1 MGSNSKWVESRPDD
15 SSRQVARRALASRL
29 RRMWHYLR
37 LAVER
42 PSGDTEDVHQLR
54 VFSRRAAAAME
65 IFDDSMPRRRGR
77 WMQKQVKRV
86 RKASGEARD
95 FDVLLLRWAER
106 LQRAPSGE
114 TALVLEEIKRRRLAA
129 QKPVEDI
136 FERLNRKQFGQRIEK
151 LIKRVRASGGK
162 DDCGHEFACM
172 ARIALAKLVGPYL
185 DAGDANLADAEA
197 LHAFRIQG
205 KQVRYAIEIFAGAF
219 DEDFRQQLYP
229 IVADL
234 QDRLGAINDHVTART
249 YLAAWHDESDSYSL
263 RRALET
269 AQQLEQCAFEE
280 SRQDFLNWWTT
291 ERRNELRRRFARYV
305 QLAAE

>member
-1 MGSNSKWVESRPDD
+1 
-15 SSRQVARRALASRL
+15 
-29 RRMWHYLR
+29 MWHYLR
-37 LAVER
+37 LAVEK
-42 PSGDTEDVHQLR
+42 PNGDTENVHQLR
-54 VFSRRAAAAME
+54 VFSRRAAAVME
-65 IFDDSMPRRRGR
+65 IFDESLPRRRGR

-114 TALVLEEIKRRRLAA
+114 TALVLEEIKRRRSAA
-129 QKPVEDI
+129 QKPVERILEKLD
-136 FERLNRKQFGQRIEK
+136 KKKFGRRIEK
-151 LIKRVRASGGK
+151 LIKRIRNSGGK
-162 DDCGHEFACM
+162 GNCGQEFACM
-172 ARIALAKLVGPYL
+172 ARLSLAKLVGPYL

-205 KQVRYAIEIFAGAF
+205 KQVRYAMEIFAGAF

-249 YLAAWHDESDSYSL
+249 YLTTWHDESDSYSL
-263 RRALET
+263 RQALET
-269 AQQLEQCAFEE
+269 ALALEQRAFDE
-280 SRQDFLNWWTT
+280 SRQDFLNWWTAD
-291 ERRNELRRRFARYV
+291 RRSELRRRFARYV
-305 QLAAE
+305 QLSAE